1 MVRLQGYEGR
11 RLVPQDLETSLTPK
25 VLGQEIKKTLK
36 TDFQWVEQE
45 QSSFEV
51 LTLSESVLSRDP
63 APSEYGDSEIV
74 C

>member
-1 MVRLQGYEGR
+1 MVQLQGYECR
-11 RLVPQDLETSLTPK
+11 RLVPQDLETSLTPI
-25 VLGQEIKKTLK
+25 VVGQEIKKTFENRL
-36 TDFQWVEQE
+36 QWVEKKD
-45 QSSFEV
+45 SSFKV

>member
-1 MVRLQGYEGR
+1 MSSSGSTRSGDKSDPQSLGSGDKENFGNRL
-11 RLVPQDLETSLTPK
+11 
-25 VLGQEIKKTLK
+25 
-36 TDFQWVEQE
+36 QWVEQE
-45 QSSFEV
+45 NFKV